1 MMAAIDSL
9 PLAASDSHPVPAAA
23 AARFFRVLGNPTRL
37 RILELLLAGPHTV
50 AELTAAAGAPRARVS
65 NHLACL
71 RWCGFAEAERR
82 GRQVIY
88 RAADPRLAAL
98 LAAARPLIADKAGHL
113 ASCQRIGPDWI

>member
-1 MMAAIDSL
+1 MIAAMGSL
-9 PLAASDSHPVPAAA
+9 PLAASDPVPAAA
-23 AARFFRVLGNPTRL
+23 TARFFRVLGDPTRL
-37 RILELLLAGPHTV
+37 RILELLLEGPHTV

-88 RAADPRLAAL
+88 RAADPRLAGL
-98 LAAARPLIADKAGHL
+98 LAAAQPLITGRADHL
-113 ASCQRIGPDWI
+113 ASCRRIGPDWI